1 MSCETEILGDPE
13 ATPDLQVFGI
23 LVASLVLCFV
33 SVVFL
38 GCFCVR
44 FLCFGLPVG
53 CFFLGLLSVCCFF
66 VASWARRVDIFFVIF
81 SALRAQLAVAG
92 GFGGFGLGYIFQRK
106 FCQGLVTG
114 QSMTKFILKNASSIE
129 ILSKIMPIWAPW
141 GHQGPRTPRDAVE
154 VAKR

>member
-1 MSCETEILGDPE
+1 MFRFCGLSGLFLCAFLLFRAVGGLFLLGFLVRLLLFCGILGS
-13 ATPDLQVFGI
+13 TG
-23 LVASLVLCFV
+23 
-33 SVVFL
+33 
-38 GCFCVR
+38 GH
-44 FLCFGLPVG
+44 
-53 CFFLGLLSVCCFF
+53 
-66 VASWARRVDIFFVIF
+66 FFVIF

-129 ILSKIMPIWAPW
+129 ILSKIMPIWVPW